1 MKKLAIIFVGTS
13 LMFAC
18 GGKKQNAEGS
28 DSTGAAS
35 SIKIDGSSTVYPIT
49 EAVAEEFQAANK
61 GIDVTVAVSGTGGG
75 FKKFI
80 RKEIDVTGASRP
92 VKKSED
98 SALVAGQIEYYEIPV
113 AYDGLAVV
121 VNPQNTWASSI
132 TVAELKKIWEPAAQ
146 GKIKKWNQIRPEWP
160 NEEIHLFGAGTES
173 GTFEYFTEAINGKSK
188 ACRGDYTASED
199 DNVLVQGIATDK
211 FALGFFGYAYY
222 IENQAKLKVLA
233 IDDQNDANG
242 KGAIAL
248 SSETILNASYQ
259 PLSRPLFIYVN
270 KNSAERSEVSNFVN
284 FYLMEATTLV
294 AEVGYIPFTK
304 ETYAMIQKRFADKK
318 AGSIFLKLETTVGV
332 KIDEMLKTA
341 E

>member
-61 GIDVTVAVSGTGGG
+61 GVDVTVAVSGTGGG

-242 KGAIAL
+242 KGAIAP

-284 FYLMEATTLV
+284 FYLTEATTLV

-304 ETYAMIQKRFADKK
+304 ETYTMIQKRFADKK